1 MNARVTMAEL
11 AAYCERVGDGVLSEP
26 LNAVTNLAFLVAAYA
41 AWRMLRQRAVGTRS
55 PVSLVALIVI
65 LVAIGLGSLAFHTFA
80 GWTVILD
87 VVPIAMFMVFGFVC
101 ALHYLWGLRW
111 PLAWIGAPAFLAFAA
126 GMSVLTSAL
135 DLPPGNYVAALLLMA
150 GVAVVL
156 GLDPDRRPYAGRF
169 ALAAAVF
176 AVSLTFRTVDE
187 PICGAVP
194 IGTHFLWH
202 LLNACVLFL
211 VLRALILRWREV
223 STGSQSPSQ
232 P

>member
-1 MNARVTMAEL
+1 MAEL

-41 AWRMLRQRAVGTRS
+41 ARRMLRERQAGTR
-55 PVSLVALIVI
+55 PPAGLVALILI

-111 PLAWIGAPAFLAFAA
+111 PVAWIGAPAFLGFAA
-126 GMSVLTSAL
+126 GMSVLTSAF
-135 DLPPGNYVAALLLMA
+135 DLPPGNYVAALMLMA

-156 GLDPDRRPYAGRF
+156 GLDPDRRTYAAQF
-169 ALAAAVF
+169 AAAAAVF
-176 AVSLTFRTVDE
+176 AVSLTLRTVDE

-223 STGSQSPSQ
+223 SATSQSPSR